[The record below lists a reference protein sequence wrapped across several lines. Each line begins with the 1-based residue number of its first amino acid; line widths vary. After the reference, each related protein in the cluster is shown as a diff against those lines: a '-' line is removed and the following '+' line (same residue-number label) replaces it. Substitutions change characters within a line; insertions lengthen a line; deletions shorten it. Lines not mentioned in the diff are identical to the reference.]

1 MLTIQ
6 NTFRILEN
14 RLYEIID
21 IVEDQ
26 EYKDQQQIIEVI
38 AKLSVVGEV
47 INIVNRLGGEL
58 NPHEINNVDDFYIYS
73 ERYKIPI
80 SSIQITTCG
89 TIFVF
94 KKDCIYVK

>member
-6 NTFRILEN
+6 NTFKIQDN
-14 RLYEIID
+14 RLYEIVD
-21 IVEDQ
+21 IVDDQ

-47 INIVNRLGGEL
+47 INIVNGLGGEL
-58 NPHEINNVDDFYIYS
+58 NPYEINNIDDFYIYS
-73 ERYKIPI
+73 EKYTIPI

-89 TIFVF
+89 TIFAF
-94 KKDCIYVK
+94 RKDCILC